1 MINKSLKFKPKR
13 QRVFYFCDMNKKLLV
28 LGTMAYDAIE
38 TPFGKTGK
46 ILGGCAT
53 YIGLAAS
60 NFEIQCGLISIIGSD
75 FEREYLDLLK
85 AKNLDL
91 SGVKQLEDEKTFFW
105 RGKYHNDLNMRTTL
119 DTQLNVLTKFKPKVP
134 EKFKDASVV
143 LLGNLDP
150 KIQLSVL
157 DQMDQKPDL
166 VIMDTMNFWIESC
179 REKLNELIGRVDV
192 ISINDEEARQITQKY
207 SLIDAAKDLQSMGPK
222 YVVIK
227 KGEHGALLFNGNDVF
242 CAPGLPLEK
251 VFDPTGAGD
260 SFIGGFAAYLVQRKK
275 ITFEDMKTAVIVGS
289 ALASF
294 TVQEFGTKALEKM
307 NFVQLKKR
315 IKTFKSLTEFEI
327 ELI

>member
-1 MINKSLKFKPKR
+1 
-13 QRVFYFCDMNKKLLV
+13 MNNKLLV

-60 NFEIQCGLISIIGSD
+60 HFKTECGLISIIGSD
-75 FEREYLDLLK
+75 FEKKHLDLLK

-91 SGVKQLEDEKTFFW
+91 TGVEQLEGEKTFFW
-105 RGKYHNDLNMRTTL
+105 SGKYHNDLNSRTTL
-119 DTQLNVLTKFKPKVP
+119 DTQLNVLTKFKPRIP
-134 EKFKDASVV
+134 DNFKDASVV

-150 KIQLSVL
+150 NVQLEVL
-157 DQMDQKPDL
+157 DQMDTKPDL
-166 VIMDTMNFWIESC
+166 LIMDTMNFWIESY
-179 REKLNELIGRVDV
+179 REKLDELISRVDV

-207 SLIDAAKDLQSMGPK
+207 SLVEAAKDLQAMGPK

-227 KGEHGALLFNGNDVF
+227 KGEHGALLFNGNDIF
-242 CAPGLPLEK
+242 CAPGLPLEE

-275 ITFEDMKTAVIVGS
+275 VSFEDMKTAVIVGS

-294 TVQEFGTKALEKM
+294 TVQEFGTTALEKM
-307 NFVQLKKR
+307 TFAQLAQR
-315 IKTFKSLTEFEI
+315 IQAFKSLTEFEI